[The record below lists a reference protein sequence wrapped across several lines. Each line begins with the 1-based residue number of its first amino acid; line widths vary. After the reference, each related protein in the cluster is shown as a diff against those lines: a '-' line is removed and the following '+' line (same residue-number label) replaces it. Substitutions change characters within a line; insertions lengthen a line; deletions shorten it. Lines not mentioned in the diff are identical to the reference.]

1 MRMSRHPAH
10 HHLRARRFIHFRA
23 PRRRGW
29 LAFLGPGLITGASD
43 DDPSGIATYSQA
55 GAKFGFTL
63 LWPMLFTIPLMAAFQ
78 EICARI
84 GRVTGRGLAR
94 NMRLNYPA
102 AVVYPLILVLV
113 LANTLNLAA
122 DINAMGDA
130 LSLIIGGP
138 RLLYSV
144 LFAIGSLSLQVF
156 WSYARYTRLLKWLA
170 LILLVYVA
178 CTFVLHVNWGH
189 ALKATI

>member
-1 MRMSRHPAH
+1 MPGFSSRIKK
-10 HHLRARRFIHFRA
+10 FFNT
-23 PRRRGW
+23 
-29 LAFLGPGLITGASD
+29 LGPGLITGASD

-55 GAKFGFTL
+55 GAKFGYTL
-63 LWPMLFTIPLMAAFQ
+63 LWPMLFTLPLMAAFQ

-102 AVVYPLILVLV
+102 PVVYPLILLLV
-113 LANTLNLAA
+113 VANILNLAA

-130 LSLIIGGP
+130 LSLMIGGP

-144 LFAIGSLSLQVF
+144 GFALLSTGLMIV
-156 WSYARYTRLLKWLA
+156 WS
-170 LILLVYVA
+170 
-178 CTFVLHVNWGH
+178 
-189 ALKATI
+189 